1 MSHETILWIAF
12 AIIVP
17 VALGLDL
24 GVFQRTAH
32 KVKVKE
38 ALLFSAGWISLAMLF
53 GLAIYLMLGSE
64 KALNFFTGYLVEES
78 LSVDNLFVF
87 LLIFTYFSVP
97 DHYQHR
103 VLFWGIVG
111 AIIMRGIFIVTGITL
126 LENLHWVIY
135 IFGAFL
141 IYTGIRIAT
150 QKESELK
157 PESNPVLRLFR
168 KFIPLTKR
176 YHGHRFFVKGK
187 RYRLATPLLMV
198 LIVIETTDIV
208 FAVDSVPAVLAITRD
223 PFIVYTSNIFAI
235 LGLRA
240 LYFALAGVI
249 QRLRYLNLG
258 LAAIL
263 VFLGVKMVI
272 SSDLIHVEIHQLVS
286 LGVVIGIL
294 AVSAVASLLN
304 PEKKEILADGGE
316 EIKKGREE
324 TK

>member
-12 AIIVP
+12 AVIVP
-17 VALGLDL
+17 VALGVDL

-38 ALLFSAGWISLAMLF
+38 ALAWSGVWISLALLF
-53 GLAIYLMLGSE
+53 GFSVYLMLGSG
-64 KALNFFTGYLVEES
+64 KAVNFFTGYLVEYS

-87 LLIFTYFSVP
+87 LLIFTYFAVP
-97 DHYQHR
+97 EHYQHR

-111 AIIMRGIFIVTGITL
+111 AIIMRGIFIATGITL
-126 LENLHWVIY
+126 LENLHWIIY

-141 IYTGIRIAT
+141 VYTGIRIGI
-150 QKESELK
+150 QKEKELK
-157 PESNPVLRLFR
+157 PESNPILRVFR
-168 KFIPLTKR
+168 RFVPLTKR
-176 YHGHRFFVKGK
+176 YHGQKFIAKGRGR
-187 RYRLATPLLMV
+187 RYATPLLMV

-240 LYFALAGVI
+240 LYFALANVI
-249 QRLRYLNLG
+249 QRLRYLNIG

-263 VFLGVKMVI
+263 VFLGIKMVI
-272 SSDLIHVEIHQLVS
+272 SADFFHVEIHQLLS
-286 LGVVIGIL
+286 LSVVIGIL
-294 AVSAVASLLN
+294 AISAIASFLN
-304 PEKKEILADGGE
+304 PEKKEPQIDSGE
-316 EIKKGREE
+316 G
-324 TK
+324 

>member
-12 AIIVP
+12 VIIVP

-38 ALLFSAGWISLAMLF
+38 ALLFSAGWISLALLF
-53 GLAIYLMLGSE
+53 GLAIFLMLGSE

-87 LLIFTYFSVP
+87 LLIFTYFAVP

-135 IFGAFL
+135 VFGAFL

-150 QKESELK
+150 QKDKELK
-157 PESNPVLRLFR
+157 PEGNPVLRLFR

-198 LIVIETTDIV
+198 LIVIETTDII

-249 QRLRYLNLG
+249 QRLRYLNYG
-258 LAAIL
+258 LATIL
-263 VFLGVKMVI
+263 IFLGVKMVI
-272 SSDLIHVEIHQLVS
+272 GSDLIHIEIHQLVS

-294 AVSAVASLLN
+294 AISAIASLLN
-304 PEKKEILADGGE
+304 PEKKTTLTDGVE
-316 EIKKGREE
+316 VSTTGREE